1 MRRGNDDDV
10 DDDDDDDDD
19 DESLC
24 LSLSLSRSQRDSTLL
39 FHPRLPCTRT
49 YTRTRFLYFSI
60 SIHSF
65 SLLYPLFSFHYTV
78 SQSTTVSLL
87 FSRRRERE
95 KAFVR
100 TYPWRCHVFA
110 CGVADIYSSPL
121 SLSLSLSFCLA
132 LSRRLCA
139 NVHSLE
145 RERERKNVLFSR
157 SSKGDSPGF
166 YPAAVAETFFSLSRG

>member
-1 MRRGNDDDV
+1 MVASCVRRGNDDDV

-121 SLSLSLSFCLA
+121 SLSLSFILPRFISPPL
-132 LSRRLCA
+132 
-139 NVHSLE
+139 
-145 RERERKNVLFSR
+145 RERTR
-157 SSKGDSPGF
+157 
-166 YPAAVAETFFSLSRG
+166 